1 MNIFGQNS
9 IGTSKSCACFPL
21 VIDMELTRHL
31 FYSEEEGG
39 TQKTHTTG
47 PLWGERL
54 KSVMTLITSLNNK
67 KLMMNVQSLQT
78 QGASKGGWLAK
89 NHYIFLSDL

>member
-31 FYSEEEGG
+31 FYSGEEGG
-39 TQKTHTTG
+39 TQKNT
-47 PLWGERL
+47 PPVPSGETDWKVSWL
-54 KSVMTLITSLNNK
+54 LITSLNNK
-67 KLMMNVQSLQT
+67 KLMINVQSLQN
-78 QGASKGGWLAK
+78 QGTNKGGWLAK
-89 NHYIFLSDL
+89 NHYVFLSDL

>member
-31 FYSEEEGG
+31 FYSGEEGG
-39 TQKTHTTG
+39 THKNTHHRS
-47 PLWGERL
+47 PLGRQIE
-54 KSVMTLITSLNNK
+54 KCHDLIASLNNK

-78 QGASKGGWLAK
+78 QGASKGG
-89 NHYIFLSDL
+89 

>member
-31 FYSEEEGG
+31 FYSGEEGG
-39 TQKTHTTG
+39 TQKKHTTG
-47 PLWGERL
+47 PLWGDRL
-54 KSVMTLITSLNNK
+54 KSVMTSLNNK
-67 KLMMNVQSLQT
+67 KLMINVQSLQN
-78 QGASKGGWLAK
+78 QGTNKGG
-89 NHYIFLSDL
+89 

>member
-31 FYSEEEGG
+31 SYSGEEGG
-39 TQKTHTTG
+39 TQKKKHTTG
-47 PLWGERL
+47 PLWGDRL
-54 KSVMTLITSLNNK
+54 KSVMTLIASLNNK

-78 QGASKGGWLAK
+78 QGASKGG
-89 NHYIFLSDL
+89 